1 MNNSD
6 KILSLIQSF
15 ILIIVLCYLI
25 FVTIDL
31 NNIWIE
37 IDQYQKKLKEIHLF
51 LLSKEVNSV

>member
-37 IDQYQKKLKEIHLF
+37 IDQYQEKLKEIQLF
-51 LLSKEVNSV
+51 LLSKTGNSV